1 MMQWKIHTDTLSR
14 GHGSPIVYACSD
26 LVKYSNGGCSGFEP
40 DFLFIYSAYN
50 FSKPYLFNI
59 IRLYCSPW
67 RNARKG
73 VFGGKMPV
81 FAIPSVTLPCGARR
95 NCKSLR
101 SKTFGK
107 YYIIPRGLLQ
117 VLARQITSRREKGQ
131 GDSPPAAHFS
141 GKSRAAF
148 LSHRVSIEKDPCKKT
163 YRCPAEKIM
172 SAETIFRPFLRTFQK
187 VLLRLYSTSPLSFSR
202 ISISV
207 PLTFFRSTLSI
218 SFSLKDSGASLIGF
232 LSMA

>member
-67 RNARKG
+67 RKPQGLFLGAKS
-73 VFGGKMPV
+73 V
-81 FAIPSVTLPCGARR
+81 FAIPFGNAPCGARR

-101 SKTFGK
+101 SKTFW
-107 YYIIPRGLLQ
+107 Q
-117 VLARQITSRREKGQ
+117 VLYHTSRIIASACTTNYITERKRAGGFSACGAFCRE
-131 GDSPPAAHFS
+131 
-141 GKSRAAF
+141 
-148 LSHRVSIEKDPCKKT
+148 
-163 YRCPAEKIM
+163 
-172 SAETIFRPFLRTFQK
+172 
-187 VLLRLYSTSPLSFSR
+187 
-202 ISISV
+202 ISC
-207 PLTFFRSTLSI
+207 
-218 SFSLKDSGASLIGF
+218 SFSLSPGLDCERPLQKNVPMSR
-232 LSMA
+232 

>member
-131 GDSPPAAHFS
+131 G
-141 GKSRAAF
+141 
-148 LSHRVSIEKDPCKKT
+148 I
-163 YRCPAEKIM
+163 
-172 SAETIFRPFLRTFQK
+172 
-187 VLLRLYSTSPLSFSR
+187 LRLRR
-202 ISISV
+202 ILPGNLV
-207 PLTFFRSTLSI
+207 QL
-218 SFSLKDSGASLIGF
+218 FSLTGSRLRKTLQKSCTDVPPKK
-232 LSMA
+232 

>member
-1 MMQWKIHTDTLSR
+1 
-14 GHGSPIVYACSD
+14 
-26 LVKYSNGGCSGFEP
+26 
-40 DFLFIYSAYN
+40 
-50 FSKPYLFNI
+50 
-59 IRLYCSPW
+59 
-67 RNARKG
+67 
-73 VFGGKMPV
+73 MPV

-101 SKTFGK
+101 SRTFGK

-131 GDSPPAAHFS
+131 GDSPPAAHFA

-148 LSHRVSIEKDPCKKT
+148 LSHRVSIAKDPCKKT